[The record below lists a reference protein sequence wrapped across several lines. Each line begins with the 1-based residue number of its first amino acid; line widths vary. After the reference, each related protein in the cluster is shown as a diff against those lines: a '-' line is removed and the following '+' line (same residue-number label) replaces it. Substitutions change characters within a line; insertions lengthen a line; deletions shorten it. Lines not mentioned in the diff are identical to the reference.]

1 MFYHTCYHEML
12 LIISSSSWK
21 RRVEEG
27 VPQQNRRDRRWY
39 DRRDAYKRR
48 HWFLLRKNGVRFGA
62 FSGVRRQSLAHSSCG
77 DDTADN
83 EDDEDDKEDDLS
95 TCLMS
100 TQLHFGA
107 FCLRNHSARSR
118 QKRGYLDKSRH

>member
-1 MFYHTCYHEML
+1 MN
-12 LIISSSSWK
+12 SSSWK

-27 VPQQNRRDRRWY
+27 VPQQNRHDRRWY

-62 FSGVRRQSLAHSSCG
+62 FSGVRRQSLAHSSYG

-83 EDDEDDKEDDLS
+83 EDDEEDDGLLTS
-95 TCLMS
+95 SMS
-100 TQLHFGA
+100 ILLFFSSVPFPGA
-107 FCLRNHSARSR
+107 
-118 QKRGYLDKSRH
+118 